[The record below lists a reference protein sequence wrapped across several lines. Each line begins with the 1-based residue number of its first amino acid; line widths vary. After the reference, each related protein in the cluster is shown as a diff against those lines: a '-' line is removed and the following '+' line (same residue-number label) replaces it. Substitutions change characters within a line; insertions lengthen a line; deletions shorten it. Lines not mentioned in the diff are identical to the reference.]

1 MPSRTTITEHREGAR
16 LVNRNPPQTVEIN
29 GLNLQYHEWGEAS
42 TRHALILLHGY
53 GETSAIWQDCGVELA
68 REYRVIALDQRGHGA
83 SQRAPD
89 HNYSRASQVEDLE
102 AFVDTLRLRT
112 VTLIGHGMGGA
123 NALCFA
129 AEQPEIVTALV
140 VIEAAPEV
148 LRSGVENL
156 RRLFASADE
165 FVSLDDAIETFAEF
179 YPYATEEQLDRR
191 VRAAV
196 APTDEGAYAWD
207 FDPIFRDATARPP
220 EPDPG
225 QRRMVNLWDCVERVQ
240 CPVMIVRGAE
250 TDMLTPEA
258 IQRFHRR
265 IPGSRVSLIE
275 EAGHSVPSDQPAVL
289 GQHIREFLQ
298 SLTTGPS

>member
-1 MPSRTTITEHREGAR
+1 MA
-16 LVNRNPPQTVEIN
+16 NRNTAQTVEVN
-29 GLNLQYHEWGEAS
+29 GLNLQYHEWGES
-42 TRHALILLHGY
+42 RTRHALILLHGY
-53 GETSAIWQDCGVELA
+53 GETSGIWQECAVELA
-68 REYRVIALDQRGHGA
+68 REYRVIALDQRGHGG
-83 SQRAPD
+83 SQRAGD
-89 HNYSRASQVEDLE
+89 HNYSRTSQVEDLE
-102 AFVDTLRLRT
+102 AFVESLGLRT

-123 NALCFA
+123 NALCYA
-129 AEQPEIVTALV
+129 AEHPDVVTALV

-148 LRSGVENL
+148 LRTGVENL

-165 FVSLDDAIETFAEF
+165 FGSLDEAVETFAIF
-179 YPYATEEQLDRR
+179 YPYATEEQLQRR
-191 VRAAV
+191 VRATVTA
-196 APTDEGAYAWD
+196 TDEGAFAWD

-240 CPVMIVRGAE
+240 APVMIVRGAE

-258 IQRFHRR
+258 IQRLHRR

-275 EAGHSVPSDQPAVL
+275 EAGHAVPSDQPAAL

>member
-1 MPSRTTITEHREGAR
+1 MDSLG
-16 LVNRNPPQTVEIN
+16 
-29 GLNLQYHEWGEAS
+29 
-42 TRHALILLHGY
+42 
-53 GETSAIWQDCGVELA
+53 
-68 REYRVIALDQRGHGA
+68 
-83 SQRAPD
+83 
-89 HNYSRASQVEDLE
+89 
-102 AFVDTLRLRT
+102 LRT

-129 AEQPEIVTALV
+129 AEHPEIVTALV

-148 LRSGVENL
+148 LRTGIENL

-165 FVSLDDAIETFAEF
+165 FVSLDDAVETFANF
-179 YPYATEEQLDRR
+179 YPYATEEQLARR
-191 VRAAV
+191 VRATVTAT
-196 APTDEGAYAWD
+196 AEGSFAWD

-240 CPVMIVRGAE
+240 APVMIVRGAE

-258 IQRFHRR
+258 IQRLHRR

-275 EAGHSVPSDQPAVL
+275 DAGHAVPSDQPGAL

>member
-1 MPSRTTITEHREGAR
+1 MP
-16 LVNRNPPQTVEIN
+16 NRNTAQTIEVN
-29 GLNLQYHEWGEAS
+29 GLNLQYHEWGES
-42 TRHALILLHGY
+42 RTKHALILLHDY
-53 GETSAIWQDCGVELA
+53 GSTSSVWQECAAELA
-68 REYRVIALDQRGHGA
+68 REYRVIALDQRGHGG
-83 SQRAPD
+83 SQRATD
-89 HNYSRASQVEDLE
+89 HNYSRASQVEDIE
-102 AFVDTLRLRT
+102 AFVESLRLRT

-140 VIEAAPEV
+140 VIEAAPDV

-156 RRLFASADE
+156 RRLFASADG
-165 FVSLDDAIETFAEF
+165 FDSHDQAIETFSMF
-179 YPYATEEQLDRR
+179 YPYATEEQLTRR
-191 VRAAV
+191 VRSMVTA
-196 APTDEGAYAWD
+196 TGEGSFAWD

-225 QRRMVNLWDCVERVQ
+225 QRRMANLWDCVERVQ

-258 IQRFHRR
+258 IQRLHRR

-275 EAGHSVPSDQPAVL
+275 EAGHAVPSDQPAAL
-289 GQHIREFLQ
+289 GQHVREFLQ